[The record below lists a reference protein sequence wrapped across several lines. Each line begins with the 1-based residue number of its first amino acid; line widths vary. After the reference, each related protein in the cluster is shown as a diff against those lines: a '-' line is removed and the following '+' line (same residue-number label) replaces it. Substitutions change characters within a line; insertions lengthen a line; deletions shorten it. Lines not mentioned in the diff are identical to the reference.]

1 MVWYGMVWY
10 GRVWYGMVWYAMSRL
25 VALWPA
31 HQLEELAGL
40 AGRLH
45 PRHQLRQRHDL
56 LVDLEDPRSSQNK
69 LEITVFAGS
78 LFQGLWSGWGEDR
91 DNQQNLA
98 KNDYNTDGDEDED
111 AGEEHNGYGN
121 DDDDE
126 DDDDDD
132 DDEPEESVE
141 VCRSQ

>member
-1 MVWYGMVWY
+1 M
-10 GRVWYGMVWYAMSRL
+10 
-25 VALWPA
+25 
-31 HQLEELAGL
+31 
-40 AGRLH
+40 
-45 PRHQLRQRHDL
+45 
-56 LVDLEDPRSSQNK
+56 
-69 LEITVFAGS
+69 EITVFAGS

-132 DDEPEESVE
+132 DDDGDIQRRGGVRLVIHNRLGAPATAHLSFLYQPQPRVDICHKHHKQRLCKI
-141 VCRSQ
+141 VITWVKVYFVDVF